1 MVTVS
6 IVPAPRQPMSRDTN
20 FAHSFLVLSPAKRR
34 AIVAVWDVCR
44 AIDDAVDEHPLETE
58 ADRQR
63 AVERLDA
70 WRQEMHACFTSG
82 VWPHTPQGVALQ
94 PYARTFRFSKRLFE
108 DLIDG
113 VAMDIGPRKRYRNF
127 KELHQYCYRV
137 ASTVGLICTDIFG
150 AREAASRDYAVDL
163 GIALQLTNIL
173 RDVPKDLERGRLYI
187 PMDDMER
194 FHCTEEMLQDRWR
207 TRPVIALLRFQA
219 ERARH
224 YYFRAARLLP
234 RRERRRLAAAE
245 IMGAIYYALLNE
257 IERRNYDVFTET
269 VRLEPSEKAALAF
282 KTWLRAV
289 TGGRSYIELLTAP
302 VPVTGV
308 DPVNG

>member
-1 MVTVS
+1 
-6 IVPAPRQPMSRDTN
+6 MSRDSN

-34 AIVAVWDVCR
+34 AIVAVWDLCR
-44 AIDDAVDEHPLETE
+44 AIDDAVDEYPLATE
-58 ADRQR
+58 EDRRRAFDRLAD
-63 AVERLDA
+63 
-70 WRQEMHACFTSG
+70 WRTEIHACFTSG
-82 VWPHTPQGVALQ
+82 VWPRTPQGVALQ
-94 PYARTFRFSKRLFE
+94 PHVRSFRFSKRLFE

-113 VAMDIGPRKRYRNF
+113 VSMDIGPRRRYRTF
-127 KELHQYCYRV
+127 KELHQYCYKV

-194 FHCTEEMLQDRWR
+194 FRCTEEMLQDQWR
-207 TRPVIALLRFQA
+207 TPPVIALLRFQA

-257 IERRNYDVFTET
+257 IERRNYDVFTEV
-269 VRLEPSEKAALAF
+269 VRLQQSEKASLAF
-282 KTWLRAV
+282 KTWLRAM

-302 VPVTGV
+302 VPVSGSGV
-308 DPVNG
+308 DRVNG

>member
-1 MVTVS
+1 
-6 IVPAPRQPMSRDTN
+6 MSRDSN
-20 FAHSFLVLSPAKRR
+20 FAQAFLFLSPLKRR

-44 AIDDAVDEHPLETE
+44 AIDDAVDEYPLETN
-58 ADRQR
+58 ADREQAR
-63 AVERLDA
+63 TRLA
-70 WRQEMHACFTSG
+70 EWRKEIHACFASG

-94 PYARTFRFSKRLFE
+94 PFVRLFRFSKRLFD

-113 VAMDIGPRKRYRNF
+113 VAMDIGPHTRYRTF
-127 KELHQYCYRV
+127 KELHSYCYRV
-137 ASTVGLICTDIFG
+137 ASTVGLICVDIFG

-163 GIALQLTNIL
+163 GVALQLTNIL
-173 RDVPKDLERGRLYI
+173 RDVPTDLTRDRVYI
-187 PMDDMER
+187 PLEDMER
-194 FHCTEEMLQDRWR
+194 FHCSEEMLQDQWR
-207 TRPVIALLRFQA
+207 TPPVIALLRFQA

-245 IMGAIYYALLNE
+245 IMGATYYALLNE

-269 VRLEPSEKAALAF
+269 VGLPSSEKASLAF
-282 KTWLRAV
+282 KTWLRAL

-302 VPVTGV
+302 VPAPGPTV
-308 DPVNG
+308 DPELVKSRTNE